1 MSKVLNKKKAT
12 RPAGKQRAT
21 KVKTQ
26 AAKAVKKPVNKQ
38 AKTSSTVAKKVA
50 GTKKKVVSV
59 IKKAAVVKAPVKKV
73 GLSSAARKVVAKPV
87 KKVVAKTV
95 VSKIVARVE
104 PSNSGIKRAVVVPQ
118 KSVGVSKLTAS
129 VAKAEVVKKP
139 AKPIKPVKPTKE
151 AAQKGA
157 LKATALPLTK
167 EDRMDVAKLA
177 LRAAAAGIA
186 GQKAGAKRAASLA
199 ASKKPGSAARLKA
212 VSDAAKAGRI
222 RKQPSV
228 LSDLK
233 KLLMQQNERVKK
245 RPTTDVIEE
254 LAASGS
260 GLRAIERQVEAL
272 IEKGATEGV
281 LTYEELLS
289 FTQKNTLSEDDTNE
303 LLRMLDKE
311 NIDLI
316 SQGDLDSGSSDYESF
331 HGDELSAGG
340 AKPDIKTSLE
350 GADYSTEME
359 EEEDSFGEKE
369 TDRLKDMLEPSQ
381 LNDPV
386 KLYLKEIG
394 KIPLL
399 NKVTEKVIAD
409 KIAKGKR
416 DSIDAIAQFPFVGKE
431 LVSMEERVSRDSLYL
446 KEIIQFSDFDEDNSP
461 KFEEEKKKFI
471 ASIDRIKAMVANED
485 VIYRSYRNQLDSESK
500 KKEMLKAVEENRK
513 RVVDGVKEI
522 KLSNK
527 QIRKFGKK
535 IEKLL
540 SRVLEKIDEI
550 AGFEQKLK
558 FYQGLAKP
566 TEDDLAQIADYDN
579 RLRSANKMIKKA
591 EVEVGLSKDRIQ
603 QLYRQFMIAQRTDK
617 AAKDDLARANLRLVV
632 NIAKK
637 YINRGLH
644 FLDLIQEGNI
654 GLLKAV
660 EKFEFERGFK
670 FSTYATWWI
679 RQAITRAIADQS
691 RTIRVPVHM
700 VETLSKINK
709 ITRSY
714 VQEMG
719 REPTYAELSKEL
731 NLDEKKIKNIIK
743 ISKEPVSLETP
754 VGDSDDTYL
763 KDFIEDEN
771 EYTPVDAVVNDDL
784 KEKVREILKTLTP
797 REEKVLKMR
806 FGIDVASEHTLEE
819 VGKDFSVTRE
829 RIRQIEVKAL
839 RKLRHPSRSKKLVA
853 FFDLSAEGLPAG
865 ADAPLEDDDMDDDE

>member
-1 MSKVLNKKKAT
+1 MKKVTSKKKAAKVVPKKQQASRAVSKGKAKKT
-12 RPAGKQRAT
+12 PKPAKKGTKKSVKKAPVQPKKIGAT
-21 KVKTQ
+21 KKKKVVATTKKVAKKT
-26 AAKAVKKPVNKQ
+26 VKKVITKKT
-38 AKTSSTVAKKVA
+38 AIKTSAKIKKITTPVVAKKVPVIA
-50 GTKKKVVSV
+50 KVAKVAPKATLIIKKQAPVVQPKQVKVAPLVKQSV
-59 IKKAAVVKAPVKKV
+59 ISKLSVKDLAARALAAAKSALMAASAAGNGKVGGKKAAPV
-73 GLSSAARKVVAKPV
+73 GRSGGAAKEKSLNAVAV
-87 KKVVAKTV
+87 LKTV
-95 VSKIVARVE
+95 K
-104 PSNSGIKRAVVVPQ
+104 PK
-118 KSVGVSKLTAS
+118 KSTPGTLT
-129 VAKAEVVKKP
+129 
-139 AKPIKPVKPTKE
+139 I
-151 AAQKGA
+151 
-157 LKATALPLTK
+157 
-167 EDRMDVAKLA
+167 
-177 LRAAAAGIA
+177 
-186 GQKAGAKRAASLA
+186 
-199 ASKKPGSAARLKA
+199 
-212 VSDAAKAGRI
+212 
-222 RKQPSV
+222 
-228 LSDLK
+228 LK
-233 KLLMQQNERVKK
+233 KLLMQQNEKIKK
-245 RPTTDVIEE
+245 KS
-254 LAASGS
+254 SGEVVVAVTS
-260 GLRAIERQVEAL
+260 GDGLRAIEKQIDSL

-281 LTYEELLS
+281 LTYEDLLT
-289 FTQKNTLSEDDTNE
+289 FTQKHNLSEDATNE

-316 SQGDLDSGSSDYESF
+316 SQEDLEAGASDYDSF
-331 HGDELSAGG
+331 LGEEAGIGGG

-350 GADYSTEME
+350 GADYSPEAE
-359 EEEDSFGEKE
+359 EEEDSFGEREVDKF
-369 TDRLKDMLEPSQ
+369 KDLLEPSQ

-399 NKVTEKVIAD
+399 NKVTEKVISD

-416 DSIDAIAQFPFVGKE
+416 DSIDAISQFPFVAKE
-431 LVSMEERVSRDSLYL
+431 LISMEERVSRDPLFL
-446 KEIIQFSDFDEDNSP
+446 KDLIQFSDFGEDNSP
-461 KFEEEKKKFI
+461 KFEEERKKFLF
-471 ASIDRIKAMVANED
+471 SIGKIKGLVENED
-485 VIYRSYRNQLDSESK
+485 TIYRSYRNKLDSESK
-500 KKEMLKAVEENRK
+500 KKEMLKAVDLNRK
-513 RVVDGVKEI
+513 AVVDAVKEI

-540 SRVLEKIDEI
+540 ARVQEKIDEV
-550 AGFEQKLK
+550 ATSEQKLK
-558 FYQGLAKP
+558 FYAGLTNKK
-566 TEDDLAQIADYDN
+566 EDDIAQITD
-579 RLRSANKMIKKA
+579 LENKIRMGVKIVKKS
-591 EVEVGLSKDRIQ
+591 EVEVGLPKDRIQ
-603 QLYRQFMIAQRTDK
+603 QLYTQFVVAQRMDK

-719 REPTYAELSKEL
+719 REPTYTELSKEL

-784 KEKVREILKTLTP
+784 KERVREILKTLTP

-839 RKLRHPSRSKKLVA
+839 RKLRHPSRSKKLMN
-853 FFDLSAEGLPAG
+853 FFDKSAEGLGGTEAG
-865 ADAPLEDDDMDDDE
+865 GDDDVDEVDDE